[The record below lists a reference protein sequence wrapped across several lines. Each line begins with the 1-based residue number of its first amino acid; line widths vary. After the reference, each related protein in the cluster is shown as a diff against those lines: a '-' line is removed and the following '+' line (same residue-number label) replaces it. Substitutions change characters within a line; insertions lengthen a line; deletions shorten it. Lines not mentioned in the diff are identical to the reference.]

1 MANFG
6 SYDRARTGNEKFW
19 FLFLNG
25 GEIMWGKTKF
35 LGLSLLLAL
44 CFSLLSATGSC
55 SEKATAEQDT
65 LIISRQDWET
75 LKRNNAEQKRALE
88 ESQRELSEVKKAQ
101 AESEKALIEAQ
112 SLLETSQ
119 MTSDEMTKLC
129 ATLLNELNLSRA
141 ENAKLTQELKDAK
154 AESMTASDA
163 IAKANQYLA
172 DMREEILANEAAW
185 RKREA
190 QLERQRVLWQV
201 LFALAVGGGIALA
214 T

>member
-1 MANFG
+1 
-6 SYDRARTGNEKFW
+6 
-19 FLFLNG
+19 
-25 GEIMWGKTKF
+25 MWDKTKY
-35 LGLSLLLAL
+35 LALSLLLVL

-65 LIISRQDWET
+65 LTISRQDWEA
-75 LKRNNAEQKRALE
+75 LRRNNAEQKRALE

-163 IAKANQYLA
+163 IAKANQFLS
-172 DMREEILANEAAW
+172 DTKKEIEANEAAW
-185 RKREA
+185 RKRET
-190 QLERQRVLWQV
+190 QLERQRLLWQIVAVV
-201 LFALAVGGGIALA
+201 LGGVAIS